1 MGSKIVLAE
10 DDEGMGIMILAL
22 LENAGYE
29 IKREPTGVHAW
40 DTIRD
45 ELPDLVILDW
55 NMPGL
60 SGLDVLKKM
69 RENQETEKIPVI
81 FLTANRDEMDARM
94 AMVYKIEAYLQ
105 KPFHPNDLLENVR
118 KIFNV

>member
-1 MGSKIVLAE
+1 MGSKIILAE

-22 LENAGYE
+22 LGHAGFE

-40 DTIRD
+40 DSIRD
-45 ELPDLVILDW
+45 ELPDLVIMDW

-69 RENQETEKIPVI
+69 RKNQETEKIPVI
-81 FLTANRDEMDARM
+81 FLTANRDEWDSRIATL
-94 AMVYKIEAYLQ
+94 YNIEAYLT
-105 KPFHPNDLLENVR
+105 KPFHPNELLENVK
-118 KIFNV
+118 KIVSP